1 MEECGTGQVATTTTF
16 GDSSFYLVI
25 FFKTLNGHATPLVF
39 VVCSQEDMKR
49 QRRYELFL
57 NRGHTFRNLN
67 TEPKLKNFMHMERY
81 CPDTH
86 AYQL

>member
-1 MEECGTGQVATTTTF
+1 MNQLKIFFFVCERVEECGTGQVATTTTF

-49 QRRYELFL
+49 QRRFKQLFFT
-57 NRGHTFRNLN
+57 NGNV
-67 TEPKLKNFMHMERY
+67 
-81 CPDTH
+81 
-86 AYQL
+86 